1 MNFKEVKECFEGAK
15 KEDIKGIKHRGLL
28 ITKPNQLLSEDYI
41 SKAKKNLWFCEVC
54 KSYGMDYKL
63 PEEWFYILYYC
74 ALAILS
80 KFGIESRNQ
89 RCTAAFLRY
98 TKDKGLIEYDSEF
111 IERITVHKEKEKKS
125 DVDKREF
132 ARYGSLI
139 KIPEVEQDYDK
150 MMELCKKAIS
160 QAEEIV
166 FSNKNFTIPEEVI
179 QAILNQQENLQNSS
193 IEN

>member
-1 MNFKEVKECFEGAK
+1 MNTKEVRECFKGAK
-15 KEDIKGIKHRGLL
+15 RDDLKGMKHRGLL
-28 ITKPNQLLSEDYI
+28 IIKPNQLLAEEYI
-41 SKAKKNLWFCEVC
+41 SKVKKNFEFCEVC
-54 KSYGMDYKL
+54 KAHEMDFKL

-98 TKDKGLIEYDSEF
+98 VKDKGLIDYDSEF
-111 IERITVHKEKEKKS
+111 IERITVHREKEAKS

-132 ARYGSLI
+132 ARYGSKI
-139 KIPEVEQDYDK
+139 KIPEIEQDYHK
-150 MMELCKKAIS
+150 MMEVCKKAIS

-166 FSNKNFTIPEEVI
+166 FSAKEFAVSE
-179 QAILNQQENLQNSS
+179 ILSELGISGTV
-193 IEN
+193 